1 MGWLAALAM
10 PGLLLAQSGQ
20 APAVPTAQATA
31 FDTILQRVIGPA
43 SLDASSTDYDAD
55 LQRLRAALPAGDRA
69 RDARFRSVYCG
80 SSTWRD
86 PVQGLAYAD
95 AALAL
100 ARDLND
106 SASQARALLCRA
118 EYVMLTSG
126 TQRGLA
132 DVDQALDMLDNGHE
146 PQLLGEALE
155 TRGDILSL
163 LGEQAKAMLDFQRA
177 RAAYRQADIPG
188 EVESLVLSIAVAYRR
203 MGDTEQARRYFTQAL
218 QRMQARADWEGV
230 ATNLIQLGFL
240 QEEAGAPERAVRP
253 FQQALDVATAHRLP
267 DTANSALLGLA
278 EAQINLGQGEAGL
291 RTLERARAGF
301 AARHD
306 GSSEDSLQLLTG
318 QALARQGRHAD
329 ALAHY
334 RQALPLIKRNGNE
347 RYLANVYKAQAT
359 SLEAM
364 GHLGAALSDYKQ
376 YTELQL
382 RLQGKMRMEQSR
394 LLEYE
399 YEYEIRRGEFEN
411 RRLRSEAAT
420 KQEQVHALERV
431 RQWQWLTIVLGG
443 LLLALLTSLAWRH
456 GRTSRR
462 LSRQSLIDPLT
473 GVANRAAIEAEAIR
487 AIERPTRA
495 AGVVSLLMLDL
506 DHFKAI
512 NDRHGHAA
520 GDRVLCATTEAWQA
534 LLRGR
539 DPLGRIGGEE
549 FVVVCADTTLEQAIV
564 VAERLREATTALRFD
579 DIDPAL
585 RVTVSIGVAQS
596 QRSGD
601 THEGVLARAVGD
613 ATKPLPAELT
623 TVRTLAL
630 PASPER

>member
-1 MGWLAALAM
+1 MLAM
-10 PGLLLAQSGQ
+10 PGLLLAQPNTSPNTPTPPGQ
-20 APAVPTAQATA
+20 AAA
-31 FDTILQRVIGPA
+31 FDQTLQRVIGPD
-43 SLDASSTDYDAD
+43 SLSATGTAYDAD
-55 LQRLRAALPAGDRA
+55 LERLRTTLPAGDQA
-69 RDARFRSVYCG
+69 RDARLRSVYCG

-86 PVQGLAYAD
+86 AVEALAYSD

-100 ARDLND
+100 ARDLHD
-106 SASQARALLCRA
+106 TASEARALLCRA

-126 TQRGLA
+126 TQRGLPE
-132 DVDQALDMLDNGHE
+132 VDKAVDLLANGPE
-146 PQLLGEALE
+146 PQLLAESLE

-177 RAAYRQADIPG
+177 RAAYRQAGIPG

-203 MGDTEQARRYFTQAL
+203 MGDADQARRYFTQAL
-218 QRMQARADWEGV
+218 QRMQARSDWEGV
-230 ATNLIQLGFL
+230 ATNMIQLGFL

-253 FQQALDVATAHRLP
+253 FQQALDIAIAHRLP

-278 EAQINLGQGEAGL
+278 EAQINLGQGDAGL
-291 RTLERARAGF
+291 RTLDRARQGF
-301 AARHD
+301 AARQD

-347 RYLANVYKAQAT
+347 RYLANLYKAQAT

-376 YTELQL
+376 YIELQL

-394 LLEYE
+394 LLE

-473 GVANRAAIEAEAIR
+473 GIANRAAIEAEAIR
-487 AIERPTRA
+487 AIEGAPRTGA
-495 AGVVSLLMLDL
+495 AVSLLMLDL

-549 FVVVCADTTLEQAIV
+549 FVVVCADTTLEQALV
-564 VAERLREATTALRFD
+564 VAERLREATAALRFD
-579 DIDPAL
+579 DIDPPL

-596 QRSGD
+596 QRTGD
-601 THEGVLARAVGD
+601 THEGVLARAD
-613 ATKPLPAELT
+613 A
-623 TVRTLAL
+623 AL
-630 PASPER
+630 YRAKQRGRDRVEH

>member
-1 MGWLAALAM
+1 MLAM
-10 PGLLLAQSGQ
+10 PGLLLAQPNPTPDTPAPSG
-20 APAVPTAQATA
+20 PAAA
-31 FDTILQRVIGPA
+31 FDEALQRVIGPG
-43 SLDASSTDYDAD
+43 SLSATGTAYDAD
-55 LQRLRAALPAGDRA
+55 LERLRTTLPAGDQA

-86 PVQGLAYAD
+86 VVQALAYSD
-95 AALAL
+95 AALAM

-106 SASQARALLCRA
+106 TASEARALLCRA

-126 TQRGLA
+126 TQRGLPE
-132 DVDQALDMLDNGHE
+132 VDKAVDLLANGSE
-146 PQLLGEALE
+146 PQLLAESLE

-177 RAAYRQADIPG
+177 RAAYRQAGIPG

-203 MGDTEQARRYFTQAL
+203 MGDAGQARRYFTQAL
-218 QRMQARADWEGV
+218 QRMQARSDWEGV
-230 ATNLIQLGFL
+230 ATNMIQLGFL

-253 FQQALDVATAHRLP
+253 FQQALDIAIAHRLP

-278 EAQINLGQGEAGL
+278 EAQINLGQGDAGL
-291 RTLERARAGF
+291 RTLDRARQGF
-301 AARHD
+301 AARQD

-399 YEYEIRRGEFEN
+399 YEIRRGEFEN

-473 GVANRAAIEAEAIR
+473 GIANRAAIEAEAIR
-487 AIERPTRA
+487 AIEGAPRTGGA
-495 AGVVSLLMLDL
+495 VSLLMLDL

-601 THEGVLARAVGD
+601 THEGVLARAD
-613 ATKPLPAELT
+613 A
-623 TVRTLAL
+623 AL
-630 PASPER
+630 YRAKQRGRDRVEH

>member
-1 MGWLAALAM
+1 MPALA
-10 PGLLLAQSGQ
+10 LAQPNPASATP
-20 APAVPTAQATA
+20 APASQAAA
-31 FDTILQRVIGPA
+31 FDQILQRVIGPD
-43 SLDASSTDYDAD
+43 SLIATGTAYDAD
-55 LQRLRAALPAGDRA
+55 LERLRTALPPGDPA

-95 AALAL
+95 TALAL

-106 SASQARALLCRA
+106 TASAARARICRTH
-118 EYVMLTSG
+118 YVMLTSG
-126 TQRGLA
+126 TQRGLPEMDKA
-132 DVDQALDMLDNGHE
+132 VDLLASGRE
-146 PQLLGEALE
+146 PQLLAEALE

-177 RAAYRQADIPG
+177 RAAYRQAGIPG

-203 MGDTEQARRYFTQAL
+203 MGDADQARRYFAQAL
-218 QRMQARADWEGV
+218 PRMQARADWEGV
-230 ATNLIQLGFL
+230 ATNIIQLGFL
-240 QEEAGAPERAVRP
+240 EEEAGAPERAVRP
-253 FQQALDVATAHRLP
+253 FQQALDVAIAHHLP
-267 DTANSALLGLA
+267 DTANAALLGLA

-301 AARHD
+301 AARQD
-306 GSSEDSLQLLTG
+306 ASAEDSLQLLTG

-347 RYLANVYKAQAT
+347 RYLALLYKAQAT
-359 SLEAM
+359 SLEAL
-364 GHLGAALSDYKQ
+364 GHAAAALSDYKR

-382 RLQGKMRMEQSR
+382 RLQGKMRLQQGR
-394 LLEYE
+394 LLE

-411 RRLRSEAAT
+411 QRLRAEAVS
-420 KQEQVHALERV
+420 KQAQVHALERV

-473 GVANRAAIEAEAIR
+473 GTANRAAIEAQAIG
-487 AIERPTRA
+487 AIERAARA
-495 AGVVSLLMLDL
+495 GGVVSLLMLDL

-520 GDRVLCATTEAWQA
+520 GDRVLCATTAAWQA

-549 FVVVCADTTLEQAIV
+549 FVVVCADTTLEQALV
-564 VAERLREATTALRFD
+564 VAERLREATADLRFD

-601 THEGVLARAVGD
+601 THEGVLARAD
-613 ATKPLPAELT
+613 A
-623 TVRTLAL
+623 AL
-630 PASPER
+630 YRAKQRGRGRVEH

>member
-1 MGWLAALAM
+1 MLAI
-10 PGLLLAQSGQ
+10 PGLLLAQPNQ
-20 APAVPTAQATA
+20 AAVTPATGSAA
-31 FDTILQRVIGPA
+31 FDTILQRVIGPD
-43 SLDASSTDYDAD
+43 SLSASSTDYDAD
-55 LQRLRAALPAGDRA
+55 LQRLRAALPPGDRA
-69 RDARFRSVYCG
+69 RDARLRSVYCG
-80 SSTWRD
+80 SATWRD

-106 SASQARALLCRA
+106 TASHARALLCRA
-118 EYVMLTSG
+118 EFVMLTSG
-126 TQRGLA
+126 TQRGLPEVDKAVALLA
-132 DVDQALDMLDNGHE
+132 DAHD

-177 RAAYRQADIPG
+177 RAAYRQARIAG
-188 EVESLVLSIAVAYRR
+188 EVESLMLSIAVAYRR
-203 MGDTEQARRYFTQAL
+203 MGDSEQARRYFTQAL

-240 QEEAGAPERAVRP
+240 QEEAGAPDRAVRP
-253 FQQALDVATAHRLP
+253 FQQALDVAIAHRLP

-278 EAQINLGQGEAGL
+278 EAQINLGQGETGL
-291 RTLERARAGF
+291 RTLERAREGF
-301 AARHD
+301 SARQD
-306 GSSEDSLQLLTG
+306 ESAEDSLQLLTG
-318 QALARQGRHAD
+318 QALARQGRHAE

-334 RQALPLIKRNGNE
+334 RQALPLIKRNGND
-347 RYLANVYKAQAT
+347 RYLAMLYKAQAT

-364 GHLGAALSDYKQ
+364 GHPAAALSDYKT
-376 YTELQL
+376 YTDLQL
-382 RLQGKMRMEQSR
+382 TLQRKMRLEQGR
-394 LLEYE
+394 LLDYE
-399 YEYEIRRGEFEN
+399 DEIRRGEFEN
-411 RRLRSEAAT
+411 RRLRADAAT
-420 KQEQVHALERV
+420 KQEQVQALERV
-431 RQWQWLTIVLGG
+431 RHWQGLTIVLGA

-462 LSRQSLIDPLT
+462 LSRESLIDPLT
-473 GVANRAAIEAEAIR
+473 GISNRAAIEAEAMR
-487 AIERPTRA
+487 AIEGATRPGA
-495 AGVVSLLMLDL
+495 SVSLLILDL

-520 GDRVLCATTEAWQA
+520 GDRVLRAAADAWHTV
-534 LLRGR
+534 LRGR

-549 FVVVCADTTLEQAIV
+549 FVVVCADTQLEQAMA

-596 QRSGD
+596 QHSDD
-601 THEGVLARAVGD
+601 THEDVLARAD
-613 ATKPLPAELT
+613 A
-623 TVRTLAL
+623 AL
-630 PASPER
+630 YRAKQRGRDRVEH

>member
-1 MGWLAALAM
+1 VASRWYRWKIGWIALLAM
-10 PGLLLAQSGQ
+10 PGLLLAQPTPSVVAPSGQ
-20 APAVPTAQATA
+20 AAT
-31 FDTILQRVIGPA
+31 FDQILQRLIGPD
-43 SLDASSTDYDAD
+43 SLSAIGDTYDTD
-55 LQRLRAALPAGDRA
+55 LERLRAALPAGDQA

-86 PVQGLAYAD
+86 AVQGLAYSD

-106 SASQARALLCRA
+106 TASQARALLCRA
-118 EYVMLTSG
+118 EFVMQTSG
-126 TQRGLA
+126 TQRGLPDMDKA
-132 DVDQALDMLDNGHE
+132 VDLLGNGHE
-146 PQLLGEALE
+146 PQLLAETLE

-177 RAAYRQADIPG
+177 RAAYRQAGIPG

-203 MGDTEQARRYFTQAL
+203 MGDAEQARRYFTQAL
-218 QRMQARADWEGV
+218 KRMQARSDWEGV
-230 ATNLIQLGFL
+230 ATNMIQLGFL
-240 QEEAGAPERAVRP
+240 AEESGAPERAVRP
-253 FQQALDVATAHRLP
+253 FQQALDIAIAHRLP
-267 DTANSALLGLA
+267 DTSNSALLGLA
-278 EAQINLGQGEAGL
+278 HAQIGLGQGELAL
-291 RTLERARAGF
+291 RTLGRAHQGF
-301 AARHD
+301 AARQD
-306 GSSEDSLQLLTG
+306 SSAEDSLALLAG
-318 QALARQGRHAD
+318 QALARQGRHSD

-334 RQALPLIKRNGNE
+334 RMALPLIKRNGND
-347 RYLANVYKAQAT
+347 RYLADLYKAQAT
-359 SLEAM
+359 SLEAL
-364 GHLGAALSDYKQ
+364 GHTDAALSDYKQ

-382 RLQGKMRMEQSR
+382 RLQGKMRLEQGR
-394 LLEYE
+394 LLE

-456 GRTSRR
+456 GRSARR

-473 GVANRAAIEAEAIR
+473 GIANRAAIEAEAIR
-487 AIERPTRA
+487 AIEGAPRTDSA
-495 AGVVSLLMLDL
+495 VSLLMLDL

-520 GDRVLCATTEAWQA
+520 GDRVLCATTDAWQA
-534 LLRGR
+534 QLRGR

-549 FVVVCADTTLEQAIV
+549 FVVVCADTTLEQAMV
-564 VAERLREATTALRFD
+564 VAERLREATASLDFA

-601 THEGVLARAVGD
+601 THEGVLARAD
-613 ATKPLPAELT
+613 A
-623 TVRTLAL
+623 AL
-630 PASPER
+630 YRAKQRGRDRVEH

>member
-1 MGWLAALAM
+1 MLAM
-10 PGLLLAQSGQ
+10 PGLLLAQPNPTPDTPAPSG
-20 APAVPTAQATA
+20 PAAA
-31 FDTILQRVIGPA
+31 FDEALQRVIGPG
-43 SLDASSTDYDAD
+43 SLSATGTAYDAD
-55 LQRLRAALPAGDRA
+55 LERLRTTLPAGDQA

-86 PVQGLAYAD
+86 VVQALAYSD
-95 AALAL
+95 AALAM

-106 SASQARALLCRA
+106 TASEARALLCRA

-126 TQRGLA
+126 TQRGLPE
-132 DVDQALDMLDNGHE
+132 VDKAVDLLANGNE
-146 PQLLGEALE
+146 PQLLAESLE

-177 RAAYRQADIPG
+177 RAAYRQAGIPG

-203 MGDTEQARRYFTQAL
+203 MGDAGQARRYFTQAL
-218 QRMQARADWEGV
+218 QRMQARSDWEGV
-230 ATNLIQLGFL
+230 ATNMIQLGFL

-253 FQQALDVATAHRLP
+253 FQQALDIAIAHRLP

-278 EAQINLGQGEAGL
+278 EAQINLGQGDAGL
-291 RTLERARAGF
+291 RTLDRARQGF
-301 AARHD
+301 AARQD

-376 YTELQL
+376 YNELQL

-394 LLEYE
+394 LLE

-473 GVANRAAIEAEAIR
+473 GIANRAAIEAEAIR
-487 AIERPTRA
+487 AIEGAPRTGGA
-495 AGVVSLLMLDL
+495 VSLLMLDL

-601 THEGVLARAVGD
+601 THEDVLARAD
-613 ATKPLPAELT
+613 A
-623 TVRTLAL
+623 AL
-630 PASPER
+630 YRAKQRGRDRVEH

>member
-253 FQQALDVATAHRLP
+253 FQQALDVAIVHRLP

-318 QALARQGRHAD
+318 QALARQGRHAE

-334 RQALPLIKRNGNE
+334 RQALPLIKRNGND
-347 RYLANVYKAQAT
+347 RYLAMLYKAQAT

-364 GHLGAALSDYKQ
+364 GHAAAALSDYKQ

-382 RLQGKMRMEQSR
+382 RLQGKMRLEQGR
-394 LLEYE
+394 LLE

-420 KQEQVHALERV
+420 RQEQVQALERV
-431 RQWQWLTIVLGG
+431 RHWQWLTILLGA

-462 LSRQSLIDPLT
+462 LSRESLIDPLT
-473 GVANRAAIEAEAIR
+473 GISNRAAIEAEAIR
-487 AIERPTRA
+487 ALERAPRKGGA
-495 AGVVSLLMLDL
+495 MSLLMLDL

-520 GDRVLCATTEAWQA
+520 GDRVLRAAADAWHTV
-534 LLRGR
+534 LRGR

-549 FVVVCADTTLEQAIV
+549 FVVVCADTTLEQALV
-564 VAERLREATTALRFD
+564 VAERLREATAALLFD
-579 DIDPAL
+579 DVDPGL

-596 QRSGD
+596 QRSDD
-601 THEGVLARAVGD
+601 THEDVLARAD
-613 ATKPLPAELT
+613 A
-623 TVRTLAL
+623 AL
-630 PASPER
+630 YRAKQRGRNRVEH